1 MKKFILFLAVCS
13 LCRATVVYATDQT
26 ALDQAIKALNAQ
38 AQTEANK
45 KFVLNAVSQQT
56 NVPDSTLQKDMTATR
71 LNYGEL
77 LTAESLS
84 QASGKNLN
92 AVLATKR
99 GKGWAD
105 VSREFRI
112 DPNSIVNRLHSAEK
126 LVQAGLSNKKQ
137 QAGNMKKPT
146 DRNAVQVPQ
155 PTPARMGGY

>member
-13 LCRATVVYATDQT
+13 LCRAAVVYATDQT

-38 AQTEANK
+38 GQTEANK

-56 NVPDSTLQKDMTATR
+56 NVPEKTLQKDMTATG

-92 AVLATKR
+92 AVLAMKR

-112 DPNSIVNRLHSAEK
+112 DPNSIVNRLRSAEK
-126 LVQAGLSNKKQ
+126 LAQAGLSNKKQ

-146 DRNAVQVPQ
+146 DRNAVQAPQ

>member
-1 MKKFILFLAVCS
+1 MKKFILFLVVCS
-13 LCRATVVYATDQT
+13 LCRATAVYASDEA

-38 AQTEANK
+38 GQTDANK

-56 NVPDSTLQKDMTATR
+56 NVPEKTLQKDMTATR

-92 AVLATKR
+92 AVIAMKR

-105 VSREFRI
+105 LSRDFRT
-112 DPNSIVNRLHSAEK
+112 DPSSIVNRLHSAEK
-126 LVQAGLSNKKQ
+126 LVQAGLANKKQ
-137 QAGNMKKPT
+137 AAGNMKKPA
-146 DRNAVQVPQ
+146 DRSGVSAPQ